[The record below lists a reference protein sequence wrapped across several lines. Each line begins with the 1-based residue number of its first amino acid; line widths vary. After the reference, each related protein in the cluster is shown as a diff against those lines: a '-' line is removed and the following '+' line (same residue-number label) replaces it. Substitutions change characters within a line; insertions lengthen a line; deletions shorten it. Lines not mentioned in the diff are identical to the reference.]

1 MRNVNFHICAQAGAC
16 QKKNDEELVKMA
28 RKNKQCYVCLVK
40 RYEDKISRYIYR
52 ISGVRQET
60 VQDIVQNVFLKVYIN
75 LNEFD
80 DELKFSSWLYRIAHN
95 ETINYWRR
103 NKKMKSSKIS
113 WDENEGLKNVIKDDY
128 NVEDEVYQ
136 KLTNEKLIKT
146 IENLDAKYKTVIVLN
161 YLEGKSYQEIAD
173 ILKKPIGTVGT
184 LISRAKKILAQKLLD
199 QGVGPEMAIRK

>member
-1 MRNVNFHICAQAGAC
+1 MKTNHICPKQEEC
-16 QKKNDEELVKMA
+16 REVSDEDIVKMA
-28 RKNKQCYVCLVK
+28 RTNKQCYVCLVQ
-40 RYEDKISRYIYR
+40 RYEDKISRYVYR

-60 VQDIVQNVFLKVYIN
+60 VQDIVQNVFLKVYVN

-103 NKKMKSSKIS
+103 NKKMKAARVS
-113 WDENEGLKNVIKDDY
+113 WDENEGLKNVISDDRDI
-128 NVEDEVYQ
+128 EDEVYQ
-136 KLTNEKLIKT
+136 KLTNEKLIEV
-146 IENLDAKYKTVIVLN
+146 ISNLDDKYKTVIVLN

-184 LISRAKKILAQKLLD
+184 LISRAKKILAQKLMD
-199 QGVGPEMAIRK
+199 QGVYPKMATRR